1 MWNGLCGAE
10 SNWVLASHN
19 LVDEARER
27 ELPRASQPLWDD
39 TLFIGV
45 VM

>member
-1 MWNGLCGAE
+1 M
-10 SNWVLASHN
+10 LAYHN

-27 ELPRASQPLWDD
+27 ELPRASQPLWNDI
-39 TLFIGV
+39 LFIGV